1 MRATYRALCSAG
13 YSELTAQSIADRT
26 DRSKASLF
34 YHYDSKEGLLGA
46 FIDYLLEDFDERV
59 ERTRAA
65 SPEDRLAAFVDWWFV
80 DPPEAEVGYHTAM
93 LELRAQAPYNDT
105 LREKLRESDA
115 ALRATLVEILADGI
129 ATGAFREHEP
139 ETVADLLL
147 AAFDGARI
155 RRLTLDRDAYK
166 ETVRGAIDDY
176 VFADVLAPET
186 EYPAEP
192 TVSFRSDG
200 TLTDATDSDLS
211 AGAHDRPADD
221 DERPAD
227 DDERPA
233 DDDERPADDDERPAD
248 DDRRTSN
255 DTSRSANEVE
265 QPSDD
270 AGGDGAE

>member
-1 MRATYRALCSAG
+1 MTDDARDEIMRATYRALCSAG

-46 FIDYLLEDFDERV
+46 FIDYLIEDFDERV
-59 ERTRAA
+59 ERTRSA

-80 DPPEAEVGYHTAM
+80 DSPEAEVGYHTAM
-93 LELRAQAPYNDT
+93 LELRAQAPYNET

-129 ATGAFREHEP
+129 ESGAFSEHEP
-139 ETVADLLL
+139 EAVADLLL

-155 RRLTLDRDAYK
+155 RRLTLDRDAYN

-176 VFADVLAPET
+176 VFADVLAPGT

-200 TLTDATDSDLS
+200 TLTDAPDSDPS
-211 AGAHDRPADD
+211 AGGHERSAGTHERSVDD
-221 DERPAD
+221 DGRSSNGTG
-227 DDERPA
+227 RS
-233 DDDERPADDDERPAD
+233 
-248 DDRRTSN
+248 SN
-255 DTSRSANEVE
+255 DTSRSANDVE